1 MDAIGEID
9 VPMARRA
16 KQGGIALGAAAEAM
30 ASRLRLGI
38 SLGFHHHAPQQAAAC
53 LAFHQAAADEFRAHH
68 LRGTAEEGSG
78 KSREFVGDE
87 LGNYWEWMW
96 AG

>member
-1 MDAIGEID
+1 
-9 VPMARRA
+9 
-16 KQGGIALGAAAEAM
+16 
-30 ASRLRLGI
+30 
-38 SLGFHHHAPQQAAAC
+38 

-87 LGNYWEWMW
+87 LGNNWEWMW